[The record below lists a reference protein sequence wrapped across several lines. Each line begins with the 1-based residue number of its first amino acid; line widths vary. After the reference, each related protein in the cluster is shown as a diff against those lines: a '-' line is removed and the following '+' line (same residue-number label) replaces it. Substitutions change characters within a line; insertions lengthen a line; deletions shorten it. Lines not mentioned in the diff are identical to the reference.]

1 MIRGDGHF
9 CANGMPDGAR
19 VISVCGPMEG
29 HGPHTNQSPPG
40 ARGGDSSRLSPVPS
54 IPQAEGPGAAAATHC
69 DQLCRLLLRSFK
81 RRTRVQAKNAATERF
96 GNVRS
101 RICARRLQF
110 SRSLFLACAPQC
122 FPPPINRCVS
132 LVHARQDLL
141 FGAGT
146 AWFDTG
152 PRVCDVEALRASVVS
167 APQIDQ
173 KLQPH
178 W

>member
-19 VISVCGPMEG
+19 VIPVWGPMEG
-29 HGPHTNQSPPG
+29 HGPHANQSPPG

-69 DQLCRLLLRSFK
+69 DQLCRLRRRSFK
-81 RRTRVQAKNAATERF
+81 RRTRAQAKNAATGRF

-101 RICARRLQF
+101 RILRSPPAVLAVIAFGLRADVLPTPYQPLGIFGTCAG
-110 SRSLFLACAPQC
+110 
-122 FPPPINRCVS
+122 
-132 LVHARQDLL
+132 DTL

-146 AWFDTG
+146 ACFDQ
-152 PRVCDVEALRASVVS
+152 DLASVT
-167 APQIDQ
+167 
-173 KLQPH
+173 
-178 W
+178 